1 MASGTT
7 TTGNGAS
14 AMKSDYEALK
24 NDMKAL
30 REDFAA
36 LMNDTGKVAG
46 QHYQQQAER
55 VRTAAD
61 GAGKQALEFR
71 DMVEDKVRDH
81 PFAAIGIALAAG
93 FIVSA
98 LTNRR

>member
-1 MASGTT
+1 MASTTT

-14 AMKSDYEALK
+14 AVKSDYEALK

-36 LMNDTGKVAG
+36 LMTDSGKVAG
-46 QHYQQQAER
+46 QEYERQAKKAKT
-55 VRTAAD
+55 VAD
-61 GAGKQALEFR
+61 SAGKQMVEFR
-71 DMVEDKVRDH
+71 DVVEDKVRDH

-93 FIVSA
+93 FIVA
-98 LTNRR
+98 AMAKR